1 MKKYFNII
9 FLILFLP
16 FCTSLREEK
25 PDRISF
31 VQSFDP
37 ENTVYIF
44 DSEKDYVKHGFF
56 EKDERITYSGKYS
69 YKWANQDKNN
79 YIDLTGFLP
88 SPNVDGYRDFSKYDS
103 LYINIYS
110 KEKTYSTFIMA
121 LECQKMD
128 NGNPAYYY
136 YYVTMSF
143 KGWKE
148 LKISFSEFTDNNSIP
163 DLTKVTRL
171 YFSSKGWSQTPD
183 PTSVIFIDKFFFTK
197 AKYEFNMDGNDISG
211 DTYSKIINRMKYV
224 MTYNT
229 LDTSKTKIVKDR
241 VNALIREANNSY
253 IKMNKNGLPFNYSMK
268 QTSDMSTIYSYI
280 RSMAIGYASEGGQLY
295 KDSKL
300 LGNITRALD
309 YMHENYYN
317 KREQNLFS
325 SNNWWDWE
333 IGTAEKLID
342 ALICISDDISQ
353 NLLYKY
359 LEPIDRYDPLPSMT
373 MSNRMNIAY
382 SSIFSSVLQKNYKRI
397 SISIEMLKECFDTVE
412 KSDGFYDDGS
422 FIQHGYYAYTGG
434 YGDEMMT
441 ALSIITYSLDESIFR
456 LDDKL
461 KNYQYNWII
470 NSYLPSM
477 YNGGYMDLF
486 RGRTISRD
494 IKGDQSGKFAIN
506 TLCLMIDYLN
516 NEDDIHYLKSILKDI
531 YQISKPYLRYV
542 LTPASLI
549 KLEEFES
556 DENIK
561 PKKINN
567 FAKVF
572 SRVDKAVSQINN
584 VGIGISMS
592 STRNG
597 KYESINNEN
606 TKGWYSGDG
615 MTYIYLDVNDY
626 ASNYWKNINHYRL
639 QGTTVTTAKREES
652 RFSGLDSL
660 GNFDFVG
667 GAYNN
672 INMVAAMQFGSKSE
686 KIGFNSTLVG
696 NKAYFVFEGQLICL
710 GNSINSKDNYDVETI
725 IENRNLTGKFY
736 FGDKEIKD
744 KSGNVN
750 NKNIYI
756 ENYGSIYLPDYNKV
770 KFNVANNNNF
780 NFLEIYF
787 NHGKK
792 IENEK
797 YSYMIFPKIEK
808 SEMKDKINNIEI
820 LVNNEVVSAV
830 KNKKLNI
837 VEYVFWK
844 SAKYDNIKVD
854 NPCILIVENDYI
866 YVSEPTQKLNYIT
879 VSIKSDNYQVRVE
892 KGYTSKIK
900 KYK

>member
-1 MKKYFNII
+1 MKNFYVI
-9 FLILFLP
+9 FFILILP
-16 FCTSLREEK
+16 FCTNLKEEK

-31 VQSFDP
+31 IQSFDP
-37 ENTVYIF
+37 ENTLYIF
-44 DSEKDYVKHGFF
+44 DSEKDYVKHGAF
-56 EKDERITYSGKYS
+56 EKDEKIIYSGKYS

-79 YIDLTGFLP
+79 YIDLTQFI
-88 SPNVDGYRDFSKYDS
+88 PNPDANGYRDLSKYDS

-110 KEKTYSTFIMA
+110 KEKTSSTFIMA
-121 LECQKMD
+121 ISCQKIGND
-128 NGNPAYYY
+128 NNAYYY
-136 YYVTMSF
+136 YYITMNF

-148 LKISFSEFTDNNSIP
+148 LKISFSEFTDNNYMP
-163 DLTKVTRL
+163 DLTKVTHF
-171 YFSSKGWSQTPD
+171 YFNSKGWNQIVD
-183 PTSVIFIDKFFFTK
+183 PTSVIYIDKFFFTK
-197 AKYEFNMDGNDISG
+197 AKYEFNMDENDING
-211 DTYSKIINRMKYV
+211 DTYSTIINRMKYI

-229 LDTSKTKIVKDR
+229 IDNTKSKIVLDR
-241 VNALIREANNSY
+241 VNALVREANNNY
-253 IKMNKNGLPFNYSMK
+253 LKMNKNGLPFNYSMTK
-268 QTSDMSTIYSYI
+268 TSDMSSIYSLI

-300 LGNITRALD
+300 LENITRALD
-309 YMHENYYN
+309 YMNENYYN
-317 KREQNLFS
+317 KREKNLFS
-325 SNNWWDWE
+325 NNNWWDWE
-333 IGTAEKLID
+333 IGSAEKLID
-342 ALICISDDISQ
+342 TLICISDDIPQ
-353 NLLYKY
+353 KLLDKY
-359 LEPIDRYDPLPSMT
+359 LEPINRYDPLPSMT

-397 SISIEMLKECFDTVE
+397 SISIEMLRECFDTVE

-422 FIQHGYYAYTGG
+422 FIQHGYYAYIGG
-434 YGDEMMT
+434 YGDEMIT
-441 ALSIITYSLDESIFR
+441 ALSIITYSLDESVFR
-456 LDDKL
+456 LDDKM
-461 KNYQYNWII
+461 KNFQYYWII

-494 IKGDQSGKFAIN
+494 IKGDQSGKFVIN

-516 NEDDIHYLKSILKDI
+516 NEESINYLKSILKDI

-549 KLEEFES
+549 KLEEFEN

-567 FAKVF
+567 FAKIF
-572 SRVDKAVSQINN
+572 SRVDRAVSQINN
-584 VGIGISMS
+584 IGLGISMS

-597 KYESINNEN
+597 KYESINSEN

-626 ASNYWKNINHYRL
+626 ASDYWPKINPYRL
-639 QGTTVTTAKREES
+639 QGTTVTKAKREEKQ
-652 RFSGLDSL
+652 FSGLDSL
-660 GNFDFVG
+660 ASFDFVG

-672 INMVAAMQFGSKSE
+672 LNMVAAMQFGSKSE
-686 KIGFNSTLVG
+686 SVGFNSTLVG

-710 GNSINSKDNYDVETI
+710 GNSINCKDDYDVETI
-725 IENRNLTGKFY
+725 VENRNLSGKFY

-744 KSGNVN
+744 KFGNVN

-756 ENYGSIYLPDYNKV
+756 ENYGAIYLPDYNKV
-770 KFNVANNNNF
+770 KFNINN

-792 IENEK
+792 IENEE

-808 SEMKDKINNIEI
+808 SEIKDKINNIEI
-820 LVNNEVVSAV
+820 LENSELVSAV

-837 VEYVFWK
+837 IEYVFWK
-844 SAKYDNIKVD
+844 SGKYKDIKVD
-854 NPCILIVENDYI
+854 NPCILIIENDYI

-879 VSIKSDNYQVRVE
+879 ISIGNDNYQVRVE